1 MLVSAAWVAVLI
13 GSADGDALA
22 TFPNPRDVGI
32 IAETEAAVA
41 SVGIVAAK
49 EVPEAP
55 YIKSL
60 LLTLP

>member
-1 MLVSAAWVAVLI
+1 MICDCVSTFAVSAVFV
-13 GSADGDALA
+13 
-22 TFPNPRDVGI
+22 TFPNPRDVGV

-41 SVGIVAAK
+41 SVGIAAAK